1 MQSLRV
7 ILLAIVLASGI
18 DACARD
24 RQRERSDFVL
34 AEQAVER
41 GDAAAFQALA
51 DTLSEYPLYPYL
63 LYQWLKK
70 DLTQTD
76 GIRAFLADYKNTRY
90 APLLREKW
98 LKSMAAQ
105 NKWQAYTE
113 NYIADGNVALQCLYH
128 WARFQTGFQEQA
140 LLNAKRLWMS
150 GSSQPGECGPLFAEL
165 EKSALMSREMI
176 WQRFEMALKENHRQL
191 AESLARQLPR
201 SDRDVAESW
210 LEVDKNPERI
220 IELKNRSGN
229 DALSARIFAHGLD
242 RIAKSDPDRAVR
254 LWDAEKQGLPLEDR
268 IKQMT
273 ERRLALALAFQRKAG
288 AYDRLTGLSVYDGE
302 VREWRVRAAL
312 FEQNWEHIAAAVS
325 DLTLEELKE
334 ARWQYWQARAFEVA
348 GQAAEARS
356 LYMQAAKDRSFY
368 GFLAADAVSQPY
380 FLADTPVPLAA
391 NDLAELAA
399 EKDFQAVIELR
410 ALNREM
416 EAQRQWWFA
425 TGKLAREKRARA
437 AKLAESWGWHPVAI
451 KTLAK
456 ADYWDDLALRFPVG
470 YLEQVRNN
478 ALRHNLDP
486 AVVLGVIRQESMLDS
501 HAESAVGALGLMQVM
516 PKTGR
521 QIAREIQQDLVT
533 DASLFDPDVNIRLGS
548 YYFKKLLQRFN
559 GHVALAAAAYNA
571 GPARA
576 TKWLPNA
583 GAMPADIWV
592 ETIPFRETRKY
603 VAAVLSYAVI
613 YQHRL
618 DKPGLKIT
626 DLMPAVPPG

>member
-7 ILLAIVLASGI
+7 ILLAMALASGL
-18 DACARD
+18 DACVRD

-34 AEQAVER
+34 AEQAIER
-41 GDAAAFQALA
+41 GDAAIFQALA
-51 DTLSEYPLYPYL
+51 DTLTDYPLYPYL

-70 DLTQTD
+70 DLTQTA
-76 GIRAFLADYKNTRY
+76 GIRAFLEDYKDTRY

-105 NKWQAYTE
+105 NQWQAYIE
-113 NYIADGNVALQCLYH
+113 NYVAGGNVALECLYH
-128 WARFQTGFQEQA
+128 WARLQTGLQEQA

-150 GSSQPGECGPLFAEL
+150 GGSQPGECKPLFDAL
-165 EKSALMSREMI
+165 AKSALMDREMV
-176 WQRFEMALKENHRQL
+176 WQRFEMALKENHRSL
-191 AESLARQLPR
+191 AESLARRLTGT
-201 SDRDVAESW
+201 DRDAAESW
-210 LEVDKNPERI
+210 LNVDKTPELAA
-220 IELKNRSGN
+220 ELPNRSDN
-229 DALSARIFAHGLD
+229 DAFSARIFAYGID
-242 RIAKSDPDRAVR
+242 RIAKSDPERAVQ
-254 LWDAEKQGLPLEDR
+254 LWDAEKQDLPLEDR
-268 IKQMT
+268 IKQAI
-273 ERRLALALAFQRKAG
+273 ERRLALALAFHRKAE
-288 AYDRLTGLSVYDGE
+288 AYNRLTGLDVDDDE

-325 DLTLEELKE
+325 CLTLEELKE
-334 ARWQYWQARAFEVA
+334 ARWLYWQARVFAVA
-348 GQAAEARS
+348 GHAAEARS

-380 FLADTPVPLAA
+380 HLADAPVPLAA

-410 ALNREM
+410 VLNRDM

-425 TGKLAREKRARA
+425 IGRLTQEKRARA
-437 AKLAESWGWHPVAI
+437 AKLAESWGWHPIAI

-456 ADYWDDLALRFPVG
+456 ADYWDDLTLRFPVH
-470 YLEQVRNN
+470 YLEQVQDHASRQQ
-478 ALRHNLDP
+478 LDP

-501 HAESAVGALGLMQVM
+501 HAESVVGALGLMQVM

-521 QIAREIQQDLVT
+521 QMAREIRQNLAMDS
-533 DASLFDPDVNIRLGS
+533 SLFDPDVNIQLGS
-548 YYFKKLLQRFN
+548 FYFKKLLQRFH

-571 GPARA
+571 GPARV
-576 TKWLPNA
+576 TKWLPHA
-583 GAMPADIWV
+583 GAMPADIWI

-603 VAAVLSYAVI
+603 VAAVLSYAII

-618 DKPGLKIT
+618 NKPGLKISE
-626 DLMPAVPPG
+626 LMPAVPSG